1 MLASLCLVWQ
11 LKLSEMPPLPGKTWG
26 ISVEELCAETCTF
39 PEIDTADNEEE
50 NRDDVDS
57 ENEEDS
63 MPMDDELLDVAE
75 EFALADEYHYQLESD
90 VGEEYVWGQHWEN
103 DILDVELQSSPSK
116 RTRQ

>member
-1 MLASLCLVWQ
+1 
-11 LKLSEMPPLPGKTWG
+11 
-26 ISVEELCAETCTF
+26 
-39 PEIDTADNEEE
+39 
-50 NRDDVDS
+50 
-57 ENEEDS
+57 